1 MLIIGYHVHVATLYL
16 LHMFLYQKVQF
27 PDLST
32 GKMKA
37 LTAHIHESY
46 EAGAERGLMGLPQ
59 LIDRSHDQ
67 LFGSNTA

>member
-1 MLIIGYHVHVATLYL
+1 
-16 LHMFLYQKVQF
+16 MFLYKKVQF